1 MNFCSRCVYPHS
13 AVNLEVDDENIC
25 SSCHTFEEIKKIS
38 KEDWKLREKKLVEI
52 IENNKKTNQ
61 NEYDCIIPVGG
72 GKDSYYQVHKILE
85 LGFNP
90 LLVTYYGNNFLPEGQ
105 VNLDNMKVNFNCDH
119 FIFYPNVKSL
129 KKINLAA
136 FKMMGDMN
144 WHAHAGI
151 NIIPANMALKYNINI
166 FIWGEIAWDVSGMF
180 SHHDYVEFNKR
191 NIIEHDMRGFT
202 KDDFIGK
209 ENIKQR
215 DMSWCKLP
223 TDEEIQKNNLRGL
236 YLGNFIPWDAQKQ
249 TELIKKKYDWIESK
263 EGFER
268 TYKKASNLDD
278 MHENGVHDYMKW
290 IKFGYGRCSDHASKD
305 IRMGYFNRSKGVKYV
320 KKYDHVKPKRD
331 LDRWLE
337 YVNISEDEFD
347 NIADRFRD
355 ERVWSIVDNKWHKK
369 DIDGEY
375 RSYGYCNLNNE
386 EKRGYKKNEH

>member
-1 MNFCSRCVYPHS
+1 MNFCSKCVYPHS
-13 AVNLEVDDENIC
+13 AVNLDVDDDNIC
-25 SSCHTFEEIKKIS
+25 SSCHTFEEIKKIT
-38 KEDWKLREKKLVEI
+38 KEEWKLREKKLVEI
-52 IENNKKTNQ
+52 IDNNKKTNK
-61 NEYDCIIPVGG
+61 NEYDCLIPVGG

-90 LLVTYYGNNFLPEGQ
+90 LLVTYYGNNYLPEGQ
-105 VNLDNMKVNFNCDH
+105 KNLDNMRVNFNCDH
-119 FIFYPNVKSL
+119 FIFYPSVKSL

-151 NIIPANMALKYNINI
+151 NIIPVNMALKYNVNI
-166 FIWGEIAWDVSGMF
+166 FVWGEIAWDVSGMF
-180 SHHDYVEFNKR
+180 SHYDYVEFNKR

-209 ENIKQR
+209 ENINEQ

-223 TDEEIQKNNLRGL
+223 TDEEFQKNNLRGL
-236 YLGNFIPWDAQKQ
+236 YLGNFIPWDAHKQ
-249 TELIKKKYDWIESK
+249 TELIKKKYEWIESK
-263 EGFER
+263 ENFER

-278 MHENGVHDYMKW
+278 MHENGIHDYLKW

-305 IRMGYFNRSKGVKYV
+305 IRMGYFNRSKGIEYV

-331 LDRWLE
+331 LHRWLE

-347 NIADRFRD
+347 NIADKFRD
-355 ERVWSIVDNKWHKK
+355 ERVWSIIDNKWHKL

-375 RSYGYCNLNNE
+375 RNYGYCNLGTK
-386 EKRGYKKNEH
+386 EKKRYEKNKH

>member
-305 IRMGYFNRSKGVKYV
+305 IRMGYFNRSKGVEYV